1 MKLNAKKEAK
11 ALPVKTAAEAMLELR
26 RTVACCLLWE
36 DSFYEGGET
45 TAARIQRLVPL
56 CPYDFVAAVAVEA
69 RTVHQLRHVP
79 LLLLRELLRH
89 PTGPGPV
96 THSSPVKDLIPQIC
110 TRADQLAE
118 LVQMYWAT
126 NDGKK
131 TLPAQLKKGLAAA
144 FARFDAYALAKND
157 HQSAEVKLRDVAF
170 LAHPQ
175 TANDPR
181 GVLFTPTVKARIY
194 KDKAGKV
201 LGAGKVVR
209 YDKTTLAQLCENQL
223 PTPETWEVK
232 LSAAKGD
239 AERRAVFEDL
249 LAGAKLGGLAWL
261 RNLRKMDELGVGHG
275 LLTEYGQ
282 DLALKGKL
290 DGILPFQF
298 RTAARVCP
306 WAERMLEPLMLRA
319 VEGRV
324 KLPGKTII
332 LVDVSGSMDSPL
344 AQGKGR
350 SEQLATLRLDAAEGL
365 AMLAR
370 EACESAEVWTF
381 SNNLVLINPQFRGF
395 KLAKTLRESQPHSS
409 TMLAAALREL
419 KRRTTADRTLVIT
432 DEQSN
437 DGIAPPLG
445 RGYVMN
451 VASYEKGIGNAE
463 AWTTIS
469 GWAPAVL
476 DYVALAEAL

>member
-1 MKLNAKKEAK
+1 MKLNAKKEVKVA
-11 ALPVKTAAEAMLELR
+11 PVKTTAEAMLELR

-36 DSFYEGGET
+36 DSFYENGET
-45 TAARIQRLVPL
+45 TAARIQRLVSL

-89 PTGPGPV
+89 PGRNPGPA
-96 THSSPVKDLIPQIC
+96 TVKDLIPQIC

-118 LVQMYWAT
+118 LVQLYWAT

-144 FARFDAYALAKND
+144 FARFDGYALAKND

-170 LAHPQ
+170 LTHPSR
-175 TANDPR
+175 AKDGFEASDFKGR
-181 GVLFTPTVKARIY
+181 VY

-201 LGAGKVVR
+201 LGAGKVLRSPGSVL
-209 YDKTTLAQLCENQL
+209 DQLCENEL
-223 PTPETWEVK
+223 PAPETWEVK

-249 LAGAKLGGLAWL
+249 LASAKLGGLAWL
-261 RNLRKMDELGVGHG
+261 RNLRKMDELGVSHR

-306 WAERMLEPLMLRA
+306 WSEGMLEPLMLRA

-324 KLPGKTII
+324 KLPGKTVI
-332 LVDVSGSMDSPL
+332 LVDVSGSMNTAL

-350 SEQLATLRLDAAEGL
+350 SDQLATLRLDAAEGL

-381 SNNLVLINPQFRGF
+381 SNNLVFLNPQFRGF
-395 KLAKTLRESQPHSS
+395 TLARMLRESQPHSG

-451 VASYEKGIGNAE
+451 VASYSKGVGNAK